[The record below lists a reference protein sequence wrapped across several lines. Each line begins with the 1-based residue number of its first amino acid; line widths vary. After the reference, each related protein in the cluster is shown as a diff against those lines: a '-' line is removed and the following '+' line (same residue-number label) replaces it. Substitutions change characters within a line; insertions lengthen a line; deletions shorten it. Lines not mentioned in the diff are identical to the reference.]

1 MASYQ
6 QPFQRPKIEGQA
18 NRVTSSKQDAQ
29 ILSAKNREIGKQR
42 LNEFENT
49 LLMREI
55 ILIGPIEIF

>member
-1 MASYQ
+1 MVSFQ

-18 NRVTSSKQDAQ
+18 NRVTSNKQDAQ
-29 ILSAKNREIGKQR
+29 ILSAKNRETGKQR

>member
-1 MASYQ
+1 MVSFQ

-18 NRVTSSKQDAQ
+18 NRVTSNKQDAQ
-29 ILSAKNREIGKQR
+29 ILSAKNREIGKQK

>member
-1 MASYQ
+1 MVSFQ

-29 ILSAKNREIGKQR
+29 ILSAKNRETGKQR

>member
-1 MASYQ
+1 MASFQ
-6 QPFQRPKIEGQA
+6 QPFQRPKIEGLA

-29 ILSAKNREIGKQR
+29 ILSAKNRETGKQR

>member
-1 MASYQ
+1 MVSFQ
-6 QPFQRPKIEGQA
+6 QPFQRPKIEGLA
-18 NRVTSSKQDAQ
+18 NRVMSSKQDAQ
-29 ILSAKNREIGKQR
+29 ILSAKNRETGKQR

>member
-1 MASYQ
+1 LVSFQ

-29 ILSAKNREIGKQR
+29 ILSAKNRETGKQR